1 VSEDPTMTRLLWHRF
16 TLGSGP
22 LKRSSDRI
30 QLMAR
35 VLLVLAVLTAVPVA
49 LAVATATGSHTRS
62 VADAEAT
69 SRHRVTTTLVE
80 NAVVP
85 PASYTEKAAL
95 TGRAEATWSDAT
107 GALRHVVVPAPVG
120 TKAGST
126 VAVWIDDR
134 GAATTAPMG
143 DSEVAGQVVLAGLS
157 TFLGISGAAALGYLA
172 VRRLLERSRM
182 RRWADGWATVEPVWS
197 RKVP

>member
-1 VSEDPTMTRLLWHRF
+1 MTRLLYHRF

-30 QLMAR
+30 QVMAR
-35 VLLVLAVLTAVPVA
+35 VLLLLALVTAVPVA
-49 LAVATATGSHTRS
+49 LAVCTATGSHARS
-62 VADAEAT
+62 VADAEAI
-69 SRHRVTTTLVE
+69 SRHRVTATLVE
-80 NAVVP
+80 EAVVP
-85 PASYTEKAAL
+85 PARDTEQAVL

-107 GALRHVVVPAPVG
+107 GALRHVVVRAPAG
-120 TKAGST
+120 TKTGST
-126 VAVWIDDR
+126 VAVWIDDS

-143 DSEVAGQVVLAGLS
+143 DSEVAGQVALAGLG

-172 VRRLLERSRM
+172 VGRLLERSRM